1 MQYIGTDFSS
11 WHSNRGRR
19 LGSSPLF
26 SPSIF
31 SFSEGGDGVCLG
43 EPGGYIVSGVSTG
56 LVDSGSIFYVRV

>member
-1 MQYIGTDFSS
+1 MQYIGTVFSS
-11 WHSNRGRR
+11 WHSNRGRC

-26 SPSIF
+26 YLLSCD
-31 SFSEGGDGVCLG
+31 GGGVFFG